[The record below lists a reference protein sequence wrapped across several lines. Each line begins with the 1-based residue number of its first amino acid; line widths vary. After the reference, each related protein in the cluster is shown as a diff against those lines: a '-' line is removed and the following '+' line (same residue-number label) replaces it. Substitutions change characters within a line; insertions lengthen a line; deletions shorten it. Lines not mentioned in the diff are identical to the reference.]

1 MTEEEKQ
8 VILNLKD
15 FMYRVDNKYKLNK
28 TNSKILKDIL
38 NLIDKQQKEIEALKE
53 HNGELAKFILNLNP
67 KLINIDKNELVIDKN
82 NFAKFKIE

>member
-53 HNGELAKFILNLNP
+53 HNEELAKFILNLNP